1 MGLFLSCYE
10 NRLDTKGR
18 ISVPAAFRSSLSNEN
33 FSGVVLYR
41 SFTHNCIEGLSMSRM
56 EKIATATDQMGIF
69 DGELDDVS
77 ALVFADAR
85 PLSFDVTGRIIIPDD
100 LLKHA
105 NITERAL
112 FVGRGNSFQI
122 WNPSDFANVQKNSL
136 NKLKQIRP
144 SIKING

>member
-1 MGLFLSCYE
+1 
-10 NRLDTKGR
+10 
-18 ISVPAAFRSSLSNEN
+18 
-33 FSGVVLYR
+33 
-41 SFTHNCIEGLSMSRM
+41 MSRM

-85 PLSFDVTGRIIIPDD
+85 PLLFDVTGRIIIPND

-105 NITERAL
+105 NIAERAL

-122 WNPSDFANVQKNSL
+122 WNPTDFERVQKTSL

-144 SIKING
+144 SIKINA